1 MGTKKRPFWRI
12 VAIDS
17 RSSRD
22 GRFIEILGHY
32 NPMVEPPE
40 LKVDDDRIYYWLDQ
54 GALPSEK
61 VGILLKKLGLTER
74 WRLMR
79 AGATIQEVDTKIAE
93 RRLKQPKAVEGKEKK
108 QRPGKK
114 KAAKAA
120 AAAKAAEG
128 AEGPSRRPR
137 KKGNGSMSTAK
148 IKTMVRKISEML
160 VDKPDKIVIEEE
172 KRDET
177 YIIVLSV
184 AKDDVGKIIGR
195 SGQTAKALRAL
206 VNAAATRLG
215 QKVLLEI
222 RE

>member
-40 LKVDDDRIYYWLDQ
+40 IKVDDDRIYYWLDQ
-54 GALPSEK
+54 GAVTSEK
-61 VGILLKKLGLTER
+61 VGILLKKLGLVER

-79 AGATIQEVDTKIAE
+79 TGITIQEVDEKIAE

-120 AAAKAAEG
+120 AAAKAAE
-128 AEGPSRRPR
+128 AASETAAPKEG
-137 KKGNGSMSTAK
+137 
-148 IKTMVRKISEML
+148 
-160 VDKPDKIVIEEE
+160 
-172 KRDET
+172 
-177 YIIVLSV
+177 
-184 AKDDVGKIIGR
+184 
-195 SGQTAKALRAL
+195 
-206 VNAAATRLG
+206 
-215 QKVLLEI
+215 
-222 RE
+222 

>member
-1 MGTKKRPFWRI
+1 MSVKLRMRRMGTKKRPFWRI

-61 VGILLKKLGLTER
+61 VGILLKKLGLIER

-79 AGATIQEVDTKIAE
+79 TGVTIQEVDTKIAE

-108 QRPGKK
+108 KRPGKK

-120 AAAKAAEG
+120 AAAKAAE
-128 AEGPSRRPR
+128 AAPDTAAPKEG
-137 KKGNGSMSTAK
+137 
-148 IKTMVRKISEML
+148 
-160 VDKPDKIVIEEE
+160 
-172 KRDET
+172 
-177 YIIVLSV
+177 
-184 AKDDVGKIIGR
+184 
-195 SGQTAKALRAL
+195 
-206 VNAAATRLG
+206 
-215 QKVLLEI
+215 
-222 RE
+222 

>member
-1 MGTKKRPFWRI
+1 LSVKIRMRRMGTKKRPFWRI

-79 AGATIQEVDTKIAE
+79 AGATIQEVDAKIAE

-120 AAAKAAEG
+120 AAAKAAE
-128 AEGPSRRPR
+128 APPEPAAPKEG
-137 KKGNGSMSTAK
+137 
-148 IKTMVRKISEML
+148 
-160 VDKPDKIVIEEE
+160 
-172 KRDET
+172 
-177 YIIVLSV
+177 
-184 AKDDVGKIIGR
+184 
-195 SGQTAKALRAL
+195 
-206 VNAAATRLG
+206 
-215 QKVLLEI
+215 
-222 RE
+222 

>member
-1 MGTKKRPFWRI
+1 MSVKLRMRRMGTKKRPFWRI

-79 AGATIQEVDTKIAE
+79 TGATIQEVDTKIAE

-114 KAAKAA
+114 KIAKAA
-120 AAAKAAEG
+120 AAAKAAE
-128 AEGPSRRPR
+128 APPEPAAPKEG
-137 KKGNGSMSTAK
+137 
-148 IKTMVRKISEML
+148 
-160 VDKPDKIVIEEE
+160 
-172 KRDET
+172 
-177 YIIVLSV
+177 
-184 AKDDVGKIIGR
+184 
-195 SGQTAKALRAL
+195 
-206 VNAAATRLG
+206 
-215 QKVLLEI
+215 
-222 RE
+222 

>member
-1 MGTKKRPFWRI
+1 MSVKLRMRRMGTKKRPFWRI

-61 VGILLKKLGLTER
+61 VGILLKKLGLIER

-79 AGATIQEVDTKIAE
+79 TGVTIQEVDTKIAE

-120 AAAKAAEG
+120 AAAKAAEAP
-128 AEGPSRRPR
+128 AEP
-137 KKGNGSMSTAK
+137 
-148 IKTMVRKISEML
+148 
-160 VDKPDKIVIEEE
+160 
-172 KRDET
+172 
-177 YIIVLSV
+177 
-184 AKDDVGKIIGR
+184 
-195 SGQTAKALRAL
+195 
-206 VNAAATRLG
+206 AAPKEG
-215 QKVLLEI
+215 
-222 RE
+222 

>member
-17 RSSRD
+17 RSARD

-40 LKVDDDRIYYWLDQ
+40 IKMDDDRIYYWLDQ

-61 VGILLKKLGLTER
+61 VGILLKKLGLIER

-79 AGATIQEVDTKIAE
+79 TGVTIQEVDTKIAE

-108 QRPGKK
+108 KRPGKK

-120 AAAKAAEG
+120 AAAKAAE
-128 AEGPSRRPR
+128 APPEP
-137 KKGNGSMSTAK
+137 
-148 IKTMVRKISEML
+148 
-160 VDKPDKIVIEEE
+160 
-172 KRDET
+172 
-177 YIIVLSV
+177 
-184 AKDDVGKIIGR
+184 
-195 SGQTAKALRAL
+195 
-206 VNAAATRLG
+206 AAAKEG
-215 QKVLLEI
+215 
-222 RE
+222 

>member
-22 GRFIEILGHY
+22 GRFIEILGYY

-40 LKVDDDRIYYWLDQ
+40 LKVDDDRVYYWLDQ

-79 AGATIQEVDTKIAE
+79 TGATIQEVDTKIAE

-120 AAAKAAEG
+120 AAAKAAET
-128 AEGPSRRPR
+128 APEPAAPKEG
-137 KKGNGSMSTAK
+137 
-148 IKTMVRKISEML
+148 
-160 VDKPDKIVIEEE
+160 
-172 KRDET
+172 
-177 YIIVLSV
+177 
-184 AKDDVGKIIGR
+184 
-195 SGQTAKALRAL
+195 
-206 VNAAATRLG
+206 
-215 QKVLLEI
+215 
-222 RE
+222 

>member
-79 AGATIQEVDTKIAE
+79 TGVTIQEVDAKITE

-120 AAAKAAEG
+120 AAAKAAE
-128 AEGPSRRPR
+128 APPEP
-137 KKGNGSMSTAK
+137 
-148 IKTMVRKISEML
+148 
-160 VDKPDKIVIEEE
+160 
-172 KRDET
+172 
-177 YIIVLSV
+177 
-184 AKDDVGKIIGR
+184 
-195 SGQTAKALRAL
+195 
-206 VNAAATRLG
+206 AAAKEG
-215 QKVLLEI
+215 
-222 RE
+222 

>member
-17 RSSRD
+17 RSARD

-40 LKVDDDRIYYWLDQ
+40 IKMDDDRIYYWLDQ

-61 VGILLKKLGLTER
+61 VGILLKKLGLIER

-79 AGATIQEVDTKIAE
+79 TGVTIQEVDTKIAE

-120 AAAKAAEG
+120 AAAKAAE
-128 AEGPSRRPR
+128 APPEPAAPKEG
-137 KKGNGSMSTAK
+137 
-148 IKTMVRKISEML
+148 
-160 VDKPDKIVIEEE
+160 
-172 KRDET
+172 
-177 YIIVLSV
+177 
-184 AKDDVGKIIGR
+184 
-195 SGQTAKALRAL
+195 
-206 VNAAATRLG
+206 
-215 QKVLLEI
+215 
-222 RE
+222 